1 MVPRV
6 SIDADDMCVG
16 AARHAPRAPTLGRI
30 AASVQV
36 HIGAPYTVLVVISRV
51 LAVTCTGL
59 ALLIGAS
66 CTTAPSAPRAAAP
79 ASQETSHQAGLAG
92 KHGSAGS
99 APGSI
104 TLAFAGDV
112 NFAGRTRRLLADP
125 ATAFGPITAVL
136 RSADFAAV
144 NLETAVT
151 GGGTPQPKTYHFRAP
166 ADAFAALRDAG
177 IDLVTM
183 ANNHVLDYGQAGLAD
198 TLAAARAARFPYVGI
213 GVNANAAWAPYL
225 VTIKGVKIAI
235 IGVSQVAELAGSWVA
250 TSTRPGEA
258 NAIDLGRTLAAV
270 RSARRLAP
278 VVIVFMHWGTEGEAC
293 PDPAQ
298 LSLARQLA
306 AAGASIIVGAHAH
319 MLQGSGWLGRTFVAY
334 GLGNFLW
341 WEHSYSTATG
351 VLELTLHPHAPLTA
365 RFVPAVVSGTGQ
377 PIADHGAAA
386 RQAAAQ
392 YASLRACA
400 ELATRPS

>member
-1 MVPRV
+1 MAIR
-6 SIDADDMCVG
+6 
-16 AARHAPRAPTLGRI
+16 RL
-30 AASVQV
+30 
-36 HIGAPYTVLVVISRV
+36 
-51 LAVTCTGL
+51 LAVASSGL
-59 ALLIGAS
+59 ALLTGAA
-66 CTTAPSAPRAAAP
+66 CTTAPPAPRAAATAT
-79 ASQETSHQAGLAG
+79 ASRAVPHRVSLAG
-92 KHGSAGS
+92 RHRPAGN
-99 APGSI
+99 AAGSI

-112 NFAGRTRRLLADP
+112 NFAGRTRRLLGNP
-125 ATAFGPITAVL
+125 ATAFGPIIVVL

-151 GGGTPQPKTYHFRAP
+151 SGGTPQPKTYHFRAP
-166 ADAFAALRDAG
+166 AAAFTALHDAG

-198 TLAAARAARFPYVGI
+198 TLAAARAARFRYVGI
-213 GVNANAAWAPYL
+213 GVNATAAWAPYL
-225 VTIKGVKIAI
+225 TTIKGVRIAI
-235 IGVSQVAELAGSWVA
+235 IGVSQVAELASSWVA
-250 TSTRPGEA
+250 TGTRPGEA

-270 RSARRLAP
+270 RSAKRLAS
-278 VVIVFMHWGTEGEAC
+278 VVIVFMHWGTEGQAC
-293 PDPAQ
+293 PDEAQ
-298 LSLARQLA
+298 LSLARELA

-341 WEHSYSTATG
+341 WERSYSTATG

-377 PIADHGAAA
+377 PIADRGAAA
-386 RQAAAQ
+386 RQAAAH

-400 ELATRPS
+400 GLAPRPS